1 LKSFVYEIPEEQSG
15 LRLDKILS
23 THPEIR
29 SRAQAEK
36 LFAKKLITVDGKTV
50 KPSYKASTGEQITF
64 SIPERAARTLE
75 PENIPLEIVFE
86 DEHLLVVN
94 KQAGLVVHPAAGHY
108 SGTLVNA
115 LLYHTSD
122 LSMGFNEQRPGIV
135 HRLDRDTSGLLVVA
149 KNNEVHQD
157 LALQFKNRTIHRIYH
172 AIIYGQLK
180 NNNGTVTSYLARHP
194 TDRKRFASV
203 KAVNPESHGKKAIT
217 HYKFLKNLAAGVSLI
232 QCKLETGRTHQIRV
246 HVSELGHP
254 IVGDQ
259 IYGSNSRL
267 KSVESVALR
276 EQIRTMKRIG
286 LHAAELGFIHP
297 KTKINLSFA
306 AAWPKD
312 LQFLIKDEV

>member
-1 LKSFVYEIPEEQSG
+1 MKSFVYEISEEQSG

-36 LFAKKLITVDGKTV
+36 LFAQNLITVAGKSV
-50 KPSYKASTGEQITF
+50 KPSYKASTGEQITIL
-64 SIPERAARTLE
+64 IPERKTHSLE
-75 PENIPLEIVFE
+75 PENIPLDIVFE

-94 KQAGLVVHPAAGHY
+94 KQAGLVVHPAAGHFT
-108 SGTLVNA
+108 GTLVNA
-115 LLYHTSD
+115 LLFHTSD

-149 KNNEVHQD
+149 KNNEAHKD

-172 AIIYGQLK
+172 AIVFGQPK
-180 NNNGTVTSYLARHP
+180 NNNGTVTSYLARHT

-203 KAVNPESHGKKAIT
+203 KGVNAQSNGKKAIT
-217 HYKFLKNLAAGVSLI
+217 HYKFLKKLAAGISLI

-246 HVSELGHP
+246 HMSELGHP

-259 IYGSNSRL
+259 IYGSNNRL
-267 KSVESVALR
+267 KSVESVMLR
-276 EQIRTMKRIG
+276 EQIRKMKRIG
-286 LHAAELGFIHP
+286 LHAAELGFVHP
-297 KTKINLSFA
+297 KTKTKLSFA
-306 AAWPKD
+306 AEWPGD
-312 LQFLIKDEV
+312 LQFLIKE